1 MFHLDPAWHMI
12 LGGVE
17 NQSISQSVE
26 LFNWQTGEQ
35 CFLENLPE
43 KVRGH
48 AGTVFE
54 GIPMFCGGWNAS
66 IKPQE
71 LCYQY
76 NNVTKRWEMV
86 GYSLNFININYAN
99 MFFYK
104 FI

>member
-17 NQSISQSVE
+17 NQSVSQSVE

-66 IKPQE
+66 TKPQE

-76 NNVTKRWEMV
+76 NNVTKRWDMV
-86 GYSLNFININYAN
+86 G
-99 MFFYK
+99 
-104 FI
+104 